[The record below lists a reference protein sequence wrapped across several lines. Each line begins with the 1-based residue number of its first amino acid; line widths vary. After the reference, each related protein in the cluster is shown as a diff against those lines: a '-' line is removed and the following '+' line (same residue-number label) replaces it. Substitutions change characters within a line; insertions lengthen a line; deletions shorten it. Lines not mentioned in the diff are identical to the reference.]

1 MQFNNNK
8 YSRFIATLAVAACA
22 SSIANGAFVE
32 FYTVKTTVTHT
43 GFGATGSFDVYKIYV
58 RFNGPTDTV
67 LNAFNLNSLAG
78 APMPAFYHKDNAS
91 GNSGSLSSGFGTWN
105 PALTGSAT
113 LNRPFDSYLT
123 IGGVASATN
132 GTSADPS
139 WGNPLSWNRPD
150 IPNNVNAG
158 WFAPG
163 GSIAGRVGQVGN
175 TADSVIL
182 GQFVVAAGT
191 NFGNGFSITIGYNSG
206 VAGAPVQFASGT
218 FLVMPCPTWYRD
230 IDGDGFGSAADGV
243 QTTCTQPTGYVL
255 VNGDNCPSIANANQA
270 DVNFNNVGDACEL
283 ARGDLNLDGI
293 VNASDVPLL
302 FNAWGSLNPTI
313 GDLNRDGVVNSADF
327 SILLSNW
334 GTTV

>member
-22 SSIANGAFVE
+22 SSIANGSFVE
-32 FYTVKTTVTHT
+32 FYTVKSQVTHVPT
-43 GFGATGSFDVYKIYV
+43 NTLLDIYKIYA
-58 RFNGPTDTV
+58 RFNGPTDTI
-67 LNAFNLNSLAG
+67 LNAFNLNGLAG
-78 APMPAFYHKDNAS
+78 ASMNGFYHQDNAS
-91 GNSGSLSSGFGTWN
+91 SASVLSTSFGTWN

-113 LNRPFDSYLT
+113 LNRPYDSYLT
-123 IGGVASATN
+123 IGGIASATN

-139 WGNPLSWNRPD
+139 WGSPLSWNRPD

-163 GSIAGRVGQVGN
+163 GSIAGRVGQAGN
-175 TADSVIL
+175 TANSVIL
-182 GQFVVAAGT
+182 GSFSVARGT

-270 DVNFNNVGDACEL
+270 DVNLNNVGDACEL